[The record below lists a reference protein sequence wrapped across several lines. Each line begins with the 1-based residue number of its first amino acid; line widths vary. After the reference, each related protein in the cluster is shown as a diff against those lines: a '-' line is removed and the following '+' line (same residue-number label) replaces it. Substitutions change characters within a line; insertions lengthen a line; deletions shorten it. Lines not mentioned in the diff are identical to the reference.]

1 MLCLVGARSIED
13 YESVSF
19 SLPPAT
25 KLGQG
30 NTFRSV
36 CQEFCSQ
43 RWWGRLG
50 GLAGGGGLQAHTR
63 GDVGGV
69 WSGGGIQAHTRGR
82 GGSPGPGPGG
92 YPSMH

>member
-19 SLPPAT
+19 SLPPST

-43 RWWGRLG
+43 RW
-50 GLAGGGGLQAHTR
+50 
-63 GDVGGV
+63 GGV
-69 WSGGGIQAHTRGR
+69 
-82 GGSPGPGPGG
+82 
-92 YPSMH
+92 